1 MAASKA
7 KPRPMRVISTGR
19 VSMQRPGTLVAVTQ
33 AASTR
38 RATDIT
44 GIARNYAPLLRR
56 GVSVESECEAKRLR
70 DYIGEQKLKARYPAF
85 YAQPDG
91 LQPGSSVEA
100 QDLWL
105 SDGSVVPSSTG
116 AITDDALQG
125 PPVLAA
131 ELQLIRPK
139 NHTRTDRGTALLR
152 CSMTTL
158 PALLDDPRSGN
169 PLTLTIS
176 QRVFLLYTFL
186 DADLDLVQEAYRLVL
201 ELPGPSF
208 TRTDFSGL
216 LVRSCDAV
224 LARWEPHSRRGAGF
238 ERYQQ
243 LNRLRNEVEGSQER
257 RGTRGTTW
265 GGARPPES
273 MGTVRLEPYV
283 DLGLLGKPS
292 RSKYTYTLS
301 ERQRRFFERVVEATE
316 PAHLLR
322 RELIRSYL
330 ESQSLPAESLDDART
345 WELITAAHRDLR
357 SRLGYAGITET
368 ILLASALAADE
379 HGAVLEVGEGIDFL
393 RAKRDAEPRTIKF
406 GVSRGGGLGYVKI
419 EGGAA

>member
-1 MAASKA
+1 
-7 KPRPMRVISTGR
+7 MRAISTGR
-19 VSMQRPGTLVAVTQ
+19 VSMQRLGTLVAVTE

-38 RATDIT
+38 RATDIA

-56 GVSVESECEAKRLR
+56 GVRVETEDEADRLR
-70 DYIGEQKLKARYPAF
+70 KYIGEQKLKARYAEF
-85 YAQPDG
+85 YAHPER

-125 PPVLAA
+125 PPLLAA

-152 CSMTTL
+152 CSVATRS
-158 PALLDDPRSGN
+158 ALHDDPSAGN
-169 PLTLTIS
+169 PLALTLS
-176 QRVFLLYTFL
+176 QKVFLLYTLL

-208 TRTDFSGL
+208 TRADFSGL
-216 LVRSCDAV
+216 LVRACDAV
-224 LARWEPHSRRGAGF
+224 LVRWEPHSRRGAGF

-243 LNRLRNEVEGSQER
+243 LSRLRNEVEGSQER

-301 ERQRRFFERVVEATE
+301 ERQRRFFERVVETTE
-316 PAHLLR
+316 PPHLLR
-322 RELIRSYL
+322 RVLIGLYL
-330 ESQSLPAESLDDART
+330 ESQSLPAERLDDVRA
-345 WELITAAHRDLR
+345 WEQIIAAHRDLR
-357 SRLGYAGITET
+357 SRLGYAGVTET

-379 HGAVLEVGEGIDFL
+379 HGAVLEVGEGMDFL
-393 RAKRDAEPRTIKF
+393 RARREAEPRTVKF
-406 GVSRGGGLGYVKI
+406 GVARGGGLGYVKI
-419 EGGAA
+419 EGSGGTA